1 MRSIIILFITLFFA
15 DCIANPPAIKAE
27 DNSEIQ
33 ALYFDCQLA
42 GVISYN
48 AFKTSMMG
56 FKKFH
61 PSKSIIS
68 IVDFSLPS
76 TVKRFFVINI
86 ASKKLLF
93 SSLVAHGKNS
103 GDNVANAFSN
113 NHESHQ
119 SSLGFYKVGSKIV
132 SPKHG
137 LALLLYGLQ
146 KGVNDNA
153 LKREI
158 IIHGAN
164 YVSTKFI
171 DQFGRLGRSFGC
183 PALPVEMIPQVIPV
197 IADGSLLYIHSE
209 RHHSAHAFP
218 KI

>member
-1 MRSIIILFITLFFA
+1 MRFNIILVISLFFV
-15 DCIANPPAIKAE
+15 DCFATPPAQRVL
-27 DNSEIQ
+27 DNEIQ
-33 ALYFDCQLA
+33 SLYFDCQLA
-42 GVISYN
+42 GVVSYN
-48 AFKTSMMG
+48 AFKTSILG

-76 TVKRFFVINI
+76 TVKRFFVINLD
-86 ASKKLLF
+86 SKKLLF

-103 GDNVANAFSN
+103 GDNIANAFSN
-113 NHESHQ
+113 KLESHQ
-119 SSLGFYKVGSKIV
+119 SSLGFFKVGSKIL

-137 LALLLYGLQ
+137 LSLLLYGLQ
-146 KGVNDNA
+146 KGINDNA

-164 YVSTKFI
+164 YVSAKFI

-183 PALPVEMIPQVIPV
+183 PALPVEMIPQIIPV

-209 RHHSAHAFP
+209 SHNAGHVFP